1 MNGYKISTSPCKTN
15 FKYTKGL
22 KAMISITAARV
33 VHYSGDLKN
42 AREAIIDNICLKK
55 SYFNVPA
62 SNQAATECDR

>member
-1 MNGYKISTSPCKTN
+1 
-15 FKYTKGL
+15 
-22 KAMISITAARV
+22 MISITAARV